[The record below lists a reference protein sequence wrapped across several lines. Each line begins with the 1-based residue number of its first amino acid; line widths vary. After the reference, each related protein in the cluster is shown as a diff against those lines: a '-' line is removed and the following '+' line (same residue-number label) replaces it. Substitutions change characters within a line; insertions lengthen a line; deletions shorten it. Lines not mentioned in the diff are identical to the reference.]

1 MSIKVGDKI
10 PVVDLSYMSEGGP
23 ATISTGDIFNGK
35 KVVLVAVPGAF
46 TPTCSLSHL
55 PSFVEH
61 SAEIKAK
68 DVDTIACVSINDAF
82 VMSSWG
88 KDQAVGDDIMM
99 LADSDGKFTEAI
111 GQAVDLGRLGLGVR
125 SQRYAMI
132 VEDGVVTS
140 FDLDEPV
147 EVAEQTKAD
156 KILAKL

>member
-10 PVVDLSYMSEGGP
+10 PAAKLSYMSENGP
-23 ATISTGDIFNGK
+23 TTISTSDIFDGK

-61 SAEIKAK
+61 AAEIKAK
-68 DVDTIACVSINDAF
+68 DVDMIACVSINDAF

-88 KDQAVGDDIMM
+88 KDQGVGEDVMM

-111 GQAVDLGRLGLGVR
+111 GQAVDLGRLGLGRR

-132 VEDGVVTS
+132 VEDGVITS
-140 FDLDEPV
+140 FDIDEPV

>member
-10 PVVDLSYMSEGGP
+10 PNVDLSYMSESGP
-23 ATISTGDIFNGK
+23 ETISTGDIFNGK

-46 TPTCSLSHL
+46 TPTCSMSHL

-61 SAEIKAK
+61 AAEIKAK

-88 KDQAVGDDIMM
+88 KDQSVGDDIMM
-99 LADSDGKFTEAI
+99 LADSAGKFTEAI